1 MNSGDVVLAGCR
13 DFGARW
19 KDHVVA
25 NAITVLP
32 VSIVGLIAVAGLA
45 PDLVVD
51 LIGNTLSPDE
61 LETRFAAV
69 PTEEWMRFGLAYGAF
84 VLVSGIANGIA
95 LAACLL
101 LEQAHLANSRLGVR
115 AALGQAT
122 KRLPSLLWM
131 FSLSLLPIL
140 VGLVLCLLP
149 GLWLITMWWVAP
161 VALIHEGSSGRR
173 SLGRSFRLVKGAFWF
188 SALVVLLEF
197 IGLGT
202 IQSAATQSIP
212 LLLPGADGMQAMTF
226 FVMMLVSTLAGL
238 VTLALHACIATR
250 LYLELNARSWPPPA
264 ATQ

>member
-19 KDHVVA
+19 KDYALA
-25 NAITVLP
+25 NAIVVLP
-32 VSIVGLIAVAGLA
+32 VSTVGLIAVAGLA

-51 LIGNTLSPDE
+51 LIGNTLRPEE
-61 LETRFAAV
+61 LETRFTAV
-69 PTEEWMRFGLAYGAF
+69 PTEEWVRFGLAYAVF
-84 VLVSGIANGIA
+84 ALVSGIANGIA

-101 LEQAHLANSRLGVR
+101 LEQAHVADRPLSVR
-115 AALGQAT
+115 TALGQAT
-122 KRLPSLLWM
+122 KRFPSLLWM
-131 FSLSLLPIL
+131 FVLSVLPIL
-140 VGLVLCLLP
+140 AGLVLCFLP

-161 VALIHEGSSGRR
+161 VALIHEGSSARR
-173 SLGRSFRLVKGAFWF
+173 SLGRSFGLVKGAFWF

-197 IGLGT
+197 VGLGT

-264 ATQ
+264 PSQ